1 VRGMAHEMK
10 TDIPGLFDRAY
21 ALFALVGTLP
31 DDMSDEELEGLLHVV
46 PADLRS
52 TLAAILHPRHRRA
65 GMVYLK
71 MIATWL
77 DRAYHAKEEG
87 KKLLMGTFNYLPEF
101 IHAFRGAELL
111 TSEVVTTLGVVALA
125 GQGERYWD
133 YAMGLGIPDFLC
145 SANTIALGSVLT
157 GGDFLPSGIVQSAP
171 GACDANSKIHE
182 FVAREYDIPQF
193 FIEKP
198 NYTDR
203 RGIEQ
208 YHKNFMASLR
218 QLEDFIGEELDEAR
232 LREVLER
239 ANRCTELYYELWDLR
254 KLVPCPVPNIFSLFT
269 YSARFTMWGT
279 EEAVRLLSIMVDTAK
294 EILEKGYYLAEER
307 ARTVWTYLPYFFDFT
322 GFFTWLEEQG
332 IVYMT
337 DVLMACFP
345 TIIDTTSMESM
356 LRGLAETAFN
366 MPMTRQ
372 MGGDSMMIRWLDD
385 IVHCV
390 KDLGANAAVYC
401 GHHSC
406 KQTWSVASAV
416 RSEVQKRAG
425 VPTLLLQGDSWIK
438 RMTPMSVLQE
448 EISSFVDNVLARKPR
463 GSRRRSSGE

>member
-1 VRGMAHEMK
+1 MAHGKEAG
-10 TDIPGLFDRAY
+10 IPGLFDRAY

-52 TLAAILHPRHRRA
+52 TLAAILHPRYRRA

-71 MIATWL
+71 MIAAWL
-77 DRAYHAKEEG
+77 DEAYHSQERGE
-87 KKLLMGTFNYLPEF
+87 KLLIGTFNYLPEL
-101 IHAFRGAELL
+101 IHAFEGAALL

-157 GGDFLPSGIVQSAP
+157 GSDFVPDGIVQSAP

-182 FVAREYDIPQF
+182 FVAREYGIPQF

-203 RGIEQ
+203 RGLEQ
-208 YHKNFMASLR
+208 YTKNFMACVG
-218 QLEDFIGEELDEAR
+218 QLEDFIGEDLDEGR
-232 LREVLER
+232 LREAMEN

-254 KLVPCPVPNIFSLFT
+254 KLAPCPVPNIFSLFT
-269 YSARFTMWGT
+269 YSARFTMWGS
-279 EEAVRLLSIMVDTAK
+279 EEAVGLLSIMVETAK
-294 EILEKGYYLAEER
+294 EILDRGNYAAEER
-307 ARTVWTYLPYFFDFT
+307 ARTVWTYLPYFFDFS

-332 IVYMT
+332 VIYMT

-345 TIIDTTSMESM
+345 AIIDTTDKESM
-356 LRGLAETAFN
+356 LRGLAETAWN

-372 MGGDSMMIRWLDD
+372 MGGDSMLVRWLDD
-385 IVHCV
+385 IVYCV
-390 KDLGANAAVYC
+390 NDLGANAAVYC

-406 KQTWSVASAV
+406 KQTWSVVAAV
-416 RSEVQKRAG
+416 RNEIQKRAG
-425 VPTLLLQGDSWIK
+425 VPTLVLQGDSWIK

-448 EISSFVDNVLARKPR
+448 EISSFIDNVVARKTQ
-463 GSRRRSSGE
+463 GARRRAE

>member
-1 VRGMAHEMK
+1 MRLQIE
-10 TDIPGLFDRAY
+10 IPGLFDRAY

-31 DDMSDEELEGLLHVV
+31 DDMSDAELEGLLHVV

-77 DRAYHAKEEG
+77 DKSYHAKERG

-101 IHAFRGAELL
+101 IHAFPGAELL

-157 GGDFLPSGIVQSAP
+157 GSDFVPDGIVQSAP

-182 FVAREYDIPQF
+182 FVAREYGIPQF

-203 RGIEQ
+203 RGREQ
-208 YHKNFMASLR
+208 YQKNFDASLR
-218 QLEDFIGEELDEAR
+218 QLEDFIGEKLDEGR
-232 LREVLER
+232 LREVLEK

-254 KLVPCPVPNIFSLFT
+254 KLVPCPSPTSSPSSPTPRVSPCG
-269 YSARFTMWGT
+269 ARTKRCGCSPSWST
-279 EEAVRLLSIMVDTAK
+279 RRR
-294 EILEKGYYLAEER
+294 EIAGEGDYIAEER

-337 DVLMACFP
+337 DVLMSCFP
-345 TIIDTTSMESM
+345 AIIDTTDMESM
-356 LRGLAETAFN
+356 LSGLADAAWN

-372 MGGDSMMIRWLDD
+372 MGGDSMMVRWLDD

-390 KDLGANAAVYC
+390 KDLGASAAVYC

-463 GSRRRSSGE
+463 ASRRRSSGD